1 MKIRYLG
8 IFILGFLLFSCGT
21 PPAGWEG
28 GSGGNGNGDGNG
40 NGGGEVDCD
49 ALTTELI
56 DATTAWTDALMG
68 GDSDTECAA
77 MVAAYQAGLD
87 GGCAGYDQAG
97 LEAME
102 ASCGAG
108 GGTSDCDNL
117 SFAYTDAYD
126 WYIYSYEY
134 DYYTGGGWYDYEL
147 CLTMAAAYL
156 DALDAG
162 CSGFSESGYNN
173 IDCY

>member
-8 IFILGFLLFSCGT
+8 IFLLGFLLFSCGT

-28 GSGGNGNGDGNG
+28 GSGGNGNGDGNGNG

-102 ASCGAG
+102 A
-108 GGTSDCDNL
+108 
-117 SFAYTDAYD
+117 
-126 WYIYSYEY
+126 
-134 DYYTGGGWYDYEL
+134 L
-147 CLTMAAAYL
+147 CWL
-156 DALDAG
+156 
-162 CSGFSESGYNN
+162 
-173 IDCY
+173 